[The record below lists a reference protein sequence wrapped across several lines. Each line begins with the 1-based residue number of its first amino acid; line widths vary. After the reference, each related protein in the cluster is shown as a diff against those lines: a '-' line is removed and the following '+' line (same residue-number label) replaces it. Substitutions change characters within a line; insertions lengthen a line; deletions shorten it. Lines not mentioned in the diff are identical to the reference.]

1 MSVRTSYD
9 YKKTTTVTC
18 HQSMMLMLF
27 LLLVFDAFHTHTP
40 THPQQLSSAS
50 VTRRLKK
57 DGCGTGAAY
66 TDINGDGVLDVL
78 ISHGESSEQPL
89 TVYSAKKDKTRNNNW
104 FRVKVLT
111 RYGAL
116 VALTTNVGIRL
127 TQVINGG
134 SGYLCQMEPVAHFG
148 LGQYAARSIIV
159 TWTDGEK
166 LTKVLDSEK
175 DANQLII
182 IKHPDTTSSFNSW
195 SAERNGEKINITVRT
210 TIREEL

>member
-1 MSVRTSYD
+1 MVAVRVQLIRTLMETVYWMFSY
-9 YKKTTTVTC
+9 
-18 HQSMMLMLF
+18 
-27 LLLVFDAFHTHTP
+27 
-40 THPQQLSSAS
+40 
-50 VTRRLKK
+50 
-57 DGCGTGAAY
+57 
-66 TDINGDGVLDVL
+66 
-78 ISHGESSEQPL
+78 SEQPL
-89 TVYSAKKDKTRNNNW
+89 TVYPAKKDKTRNNNW